1 MSWKDLLVGVLKSKA
16 AETQPPTEE
25 DLKQIATEVG
35 TKLVSGELEPT
46 TEVIKSFVKTKGLS
60 DEDANDFAEEALS
73 AFFEVDDYSNPAP
86 VQKSEGAGQE
96 TGTISKA
103 DFDELKSSVD
113 VIGKAVVHLMQKS
126 SVSKNLEGEIEKLK
140 SELIAIGGQSADP
153 KKPVE
158 HAQDKPGVGGMDR
171 KVIKSKL
178 LQGLNAGKVTLGDIG
193 VFDIHNE
200 LTQQAQ
206 AYLAEVK

>member
-16 AETQPPTEE
+16 AEHQPPTEE

-73 AFFEVDDYSNPAP
+73 AFFDVDNDPAP
-86 VQKSEGAGQE
+86 VQKSEGAAQD
-96 TGTISKA
+96 TATISKA

-126 SVSKNLEGEIEKLK
+126 SASKNLEGEIEKLK
-140 SELIAIGGQSADP
+140 SELTAIGGQSADP

-171 KVIKSKL
+171 KVIKSRL

>member
-16 AETQPPTEE
+16 AEHQPPTEE

-73 AFFEVDDYSNPAP
+73 AFFEVDNHPDPTP

-96 TGTISKA
+96 TATISKA
-103 DFDELKSSVD
+103 DFDELKNSVD

-126 SVSKNLEGEIEKLK
+126 SASKNLEGEIEKLK
-140 SELIAIGGQSADP
+140 SELIAIGANRPIQRSP
-153 KKPVE
+153 WSMHRTNP
-158 HAQDKPGVGGMDR
+158 
-171 KVIKSKL
+171 
-178 LQGLNAGKVTLGDIG
+178 
-193 VFDIHNE
+193 E
-200 LTQQAQ
+200 LRTWI
-206 AYLAEVK
+206 ETS